1 MELYSTDKTIQDL
14 NLEDDFLFAKV
25 MSDREICRKVLEKIL
40 KESIKDVVI
49 PATQRTID
57 ILYEGKGIRLDVYVN
72 DDKGTVYNVEMQRG
86 KRRDLPKR
94 SRYYAGSIDLDLI
107 SSGMPYTALK
117 KAYVIFICTFDP
129 FQEKRHLYTF
139 ENICREDTS
148 LSLQDESI
156 KVFLNTKGNT
166 DDVDEEMKEFLT
178 YVENTTDAFAKK
190 AKYPLVKELHKKVNE
205 VKHNKEME
213 VEYMTLLQRD
223 RENMEQ
229 GEEKMA
235 ALTKLLLKDNRTKD
249 LERALDD
256 SDYRQILFEEYKIN
270 EI

>member
-1 MELYSTDKTIQDL
+1 
-14 NLEDDFLFAKV
+14 
-25 MSDREICRKVLEKIL
+25 
-40 KESIKDVVI
+40 
-49 PATQRTID
+49 
-57 ILYEGKGIRLDVYVN
+57 
-72 DDKGTVYNVEMQRG
+72 
-86 KRRDLPKR
+86 
-94 SRYYAGSIDLDLI
+94 
-107 SSGMPYTALK
+107 MPYTALK

-148 LSLQDESI
+148 LTLQDESI
-156 KVFLNTKGNT
+156 KIFLNTKGNT

-190 AKYPLVKELHKKVNE
+190 AKYPLVKELHKKVNK

-235 ALTKLLLKDNRTKD
+235 ALTKLLLKEHRTKD
-249 LERALDD
+249 LERALEDAD
-256 SDYRQILFEEYKIN
+256 FRKKLFAEYNIY